1 MASQSAGINHGDIRL
16 GRIPPHMETAFM
28 EALEEI
34 SNSPVYIEDKA
45 GITIRDLRTRAVVL
59 KRRYNISY
67 IVVDYLQLMEG
78 TESKNKNREQVVSEI
93 SRGLKKIAKEL
104 NIPVIALSQ
113 LSRSVESRSDKMPQ
127 LSDLRES
134 GAIEQDADEVL
145 FLYRPEANGI
155 VNPAD
160 IGGVEYSTRG
170 LCIGIAAKNR
180 HGSICNFAMQF
191 EGSTMTIKTHEED
204 VKMLG
209 PKKNIIQVLPPV
221 TMAADEDEDW
231 GDQPFS

>member
-1 MASQSAGINHGDIRL
+1 
-16 GRIPPHMETAFM
+16 M
-28 EALEEI
+28 EALDEI

-59 KRRYNISY
+59 KRRYNIAY
-67 IVVDYLQLMEG
+67 IIVDYLQLMEG
-78 TESKNKNREQVVSEI
+78 AESKNKNREQVVADI

-113 LSRSVESRSDKMPQ
+113 LSRGVESRSDKMPQ

-145 FLYRPEANGI
+145 FLYRPEAYHMI
-155 VNPAD
+155 NPVD

-170 LCIGIAAKNR
+170 LCVGVAAKNR
-180 HGSICNFAMQF
+180 HGSVCNFAMQF

-204 VKMLG
+204 TRMLSMKT
-209 PKKNIIQVLPPV
+209 PKTVIQVLPPV
-221 TMAADEDEDW
+221 TMTADDSDDDW
-231 GDQPFS
+231 QDQPFP